1 METIHQ
7 HVFFPSDNLQLE
19 GNLTFPADRSSCP
32 GVVICH
38 PHPAYGGD
46 MNNNV
51 VMGIKDALEDAGFV
65 ILRFNFRGVN
75 LSEGNFDGGKGE
87 IKDVIAAVSFLKD
100 QTMVDNNRLFLAG
113 YSFGAV
119 VGLQAVRNASGF
131 SAVAGISPPIG
142 MFDFSFLSQ
151 ISPPILLVSG
161 DEDSFCSIR
170 DLNTLFNSI
179 FTSKKREVL
188 KGVDHFYWGKESEVG
203 GIVKKF
209 FCCYL

>member
-1 METIHQ
+1 MRTIHQ

-19 GNLTFPADRSSCP
+19 GNLMFPADRSSCP

-38 PHPAYGGD
+38 PHPVYGGD

-51 VMGIKDALEDAGFV
+51 VMGIKAALEDAGFV

-113 YSFGAV
+113 YSFGSW
-119 VGLQAVRNASGF
+119 VGLKAVLKVGEFR
-131 SAVAGISPPIG
+131 AVAGVSPPFGIFN
-142 MFDFSFLSQ
+142 FDFLTD
-151 ISPPILLVSG
+151 ISAPILLMVG
-161 DEDSFCSIR
+161 EQDDFCKMKEFESV
-170 DLNTLFNSI
+170 FNKIQS
-179 FTSKKREVL
+179 SKKRVVL
-188 KGVDHFYWGKESEVG
+188 PGADHFCWEREGEVG
-203 GIVKKF
+203 EIVRSF
-209 FCCYL
+209 FCC